1 MSHNLL
7 LPLVIQTRW
16 KGGMVVGGGWMVGWQ
31 GDEGATGCNGGGG
44 RWADGGP
51 SLKVVVCEG
60 GGFDGA
66 FGVGDGGGGCRGS
79 GAPVRR
85 GAHKKRRFI
94 CQYLKLTNIVSI
106 RQFGMFTDEYRAHPV

>member
-60 GGFDGA
+60 GGGLMVPSVSGMVAEAVGA
-66 FGVGDGGGGCRGS
+66 VARRCGGEHTRNDS
-79 GAPVRR
+79 S
-85 GAHKKRRFI
+85 F
-94 CQYLKLTNIVSI
+94 VS
-106 RQFGMFTDEYRAHPV
+106 T